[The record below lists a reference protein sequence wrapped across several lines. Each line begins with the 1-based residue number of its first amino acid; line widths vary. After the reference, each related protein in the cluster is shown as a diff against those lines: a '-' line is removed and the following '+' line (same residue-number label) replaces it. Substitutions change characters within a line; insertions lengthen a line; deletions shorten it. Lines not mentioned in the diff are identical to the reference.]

1 MPTLPKD
8 SPCLYCGKLYT
19 RRSIYE
25 HERHSCPHNRKR
37 VKRSYGTKKCPVCGK
52 AYHAAGLRAHMA
64 TQHPHAFIAEKARR
78 KPSSRAAQ
86 RREMVDSSRARAGK
100 KHEQQPEK
108 RKDSHKPSPPQH
120 APTRRSEESRPSST
134 EELRPGKHKQ
144 AHRSTESRA
153 DGSPS
158 KRAWSVMRQ
167 KMSEAASR

>member
-1 MPTLPKD
+1 MPAPIKD
-8 SPCLYCGKLYT
+8 SPCLYCGKLLS
-19 RRSIYE
+19 RKGVYE
-25 HERHSCPHNRKR
+25 HERHSCRHNPKR
-37 VKRSYGTKKCPVCGK
+37 VKRSYGKRKCPICGK

-120 APTRRSEESRPSST
+120 APTRSLTAEQ
-134 EELRPGKHKQ
+134 RPGKHKQ